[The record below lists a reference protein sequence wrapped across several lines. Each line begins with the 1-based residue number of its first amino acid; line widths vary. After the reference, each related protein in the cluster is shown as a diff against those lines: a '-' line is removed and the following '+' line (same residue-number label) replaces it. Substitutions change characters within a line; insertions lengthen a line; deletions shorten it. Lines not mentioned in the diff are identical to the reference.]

1 MEERV
6 PPVIAQY
13 HVDGGYLPGGD
24 ESAELAQYLTTATA
38 VIDFEEHPEEAEEL
52 IDASIFTSML
62 HP

>member
-1 MEERV
+1 MERV
-6 PPVIAQY
+6 PPVIAQF

-24 ESAELAQYLTTATA
+24 QSAELAEYLTSGTA
-38 VIDFEEHPEEAEEL
+38 VIDLDERPEEAEEL